1 MKISADVVRIRQKSP
16 AGGAAVHVHLL
27 FDGNTEILNK
37 MKTVSYQ
44 QSLWCPLA
52 GSLSVKA
59 TAIPADD
66 FDFRMAAQPFCATL
80 HVAVFQNIDNAMPLE
95 IDDDC
100 SEILRFQPAPVVNT
114 DDPCRWSIG
123 SASAEQL
130 AKNRVVADPDAQSVQ
145 KTFSGSP
152 ACGMSQMTRNQ
163 RHS

>member
-1 MKISADVVRIRQKSP
+1 
-16 AGGAAVHVHLL
+16 
-27 FDGNTEILNK
+27 
-37 MKTVSYQ
+37 MKTVSYL

-59 TAIPADD
+59 TAISAGD
-66 FDFRMAAQPFCATL
+66 FDFGMAAQSFCATL
-80 HVAVFQNIDNAMPLE
+80 HVAVFQDIDNAMPLE

-100 SEILRFQPAPVVNT
+100 SVILRFPPAPVVNT

-123 SASAEQL
+123 SSSAEQL
-130 AKNRVVADPDAQSVQ
+130 AKDRVVADPDAQSVQ
-145 KTFSGSP
+145 KPLSGSP